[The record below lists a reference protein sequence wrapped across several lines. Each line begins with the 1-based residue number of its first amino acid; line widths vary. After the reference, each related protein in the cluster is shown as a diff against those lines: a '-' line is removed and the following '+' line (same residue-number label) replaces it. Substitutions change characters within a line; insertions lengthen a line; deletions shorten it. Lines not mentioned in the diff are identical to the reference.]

1 MKMEW
6 VDFLL
11 KKIPFGGNLGL
22 TLALTIF
29 IFLLAF
35 LLGKPLKYIIQKI
48 LQKSTK
54 KHSFIHNHIIPQI
67 EKPIGMMSWALI
79 WLIVLNFMPPLWKSM
94 GGIPLFLSK
103 PIISGIYI
111 LIKLSIGSGLVWISY
126 NLVDE
131 LMSFIIKRSFKE
143 AAQNPALKNHFLP
156 FINHFIK
163 IIVLCFG
170 GLLVLQS
177 LGINVVSLMA
187 GLGLGGVAIALAAK
201 DSASNILAYINIMLD
216 RPFSIG
222 DWICFNNVEGTV
234 IEVGFRSS
242 KIKTFYDS
250 IITIPNSVLTSAN
263 IDNMGKRKARRTRI
277 YLGVEYSTD
286 PEQIEKFIEGIKKIL
301 MNTSAVKKD
310 YFQVYF
316 TELGASELK
325 IIMNFFLL
333 VNSWEHELQ
342 EKQSI
347 FMAVLKLAK
356 ELKVNFAF
364 PTQSIHI
371 ESMPKEV
378 TTASPSEPANKNQKT
393 ALQN

>member
-1 MKMEW
+1 MKIEW

-22 TLALTIF
+22 TLALTLF
-29 IFLLAF
+29 IFLLAV
-35 LLGKPLKYIIQKI
+35 LIGKPLKYIIHKI
-48 LQKSTK
+48 LKKSTK
-54 KHSFIHNHIIPQI
+54 RYSFIHDHIVPQI

-79 WLIVLNFMPPLWKSM
+79 WLVVLNFMPPLWKSM

-103 PIISGIYI
+103 PIISGIHI
-111 LIKLSIGSGLVWISY
+111 FIKLSIGSGLVWISY

-131 LMSFIIKRSFKE
+131 LITFIIKKFFKE
-143 AAQNPALKNHFLP
+143 AEQNPAIKTHFLP

-222 DWICFNNVEGTV
+222 DWICFNEIEGTV

-242 KIKTFYDS
+242 KLKTFYDS
-250 IITIPNSVLTSAN
+250 IITIPNSVIASNN
-263 IDNMGKRKARRTRI
+263 IDNMGKRKARRTRV
-277 YLGVEYSTD
+277 YLGVEYGTD
-286 PEQIEKFIEGIKKIL
+286 PEKIEKFIASIKKIL
-301 MNTSAVKKD
+301 INNSAVKKD

-316 TELGASELK
+316 TEFGASELK

-333 VNSWEHELQ
+333 VNSWESELQ

-347 FMAVLKLAK
+347 FMAILKLAK

-371 ESMPKEV
+371 ESTPKE
-378 TTASPSEPANKNQKT
+378 TPATSLKPSDNS
-393 ALQN
+393 